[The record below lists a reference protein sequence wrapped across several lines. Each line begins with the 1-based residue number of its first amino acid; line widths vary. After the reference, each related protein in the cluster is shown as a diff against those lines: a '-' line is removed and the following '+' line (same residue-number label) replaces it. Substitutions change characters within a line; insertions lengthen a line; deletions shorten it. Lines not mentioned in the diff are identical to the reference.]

1 MTTPVNK
8 QDPIFSASAPV
19 PQKRSW
25 APLHQQLHSS
35 FSTQGNDFYKTR
47 NICGLTSLKATLSA
61 KYIHQNAS
69 FLSIFSEPEIIF
81 MIECIDLLFKQN
93 FSPDAQKLFILW
105 CKRLKES
112 LGDIPFHLLIEPKSL
127 LVPVS
132 PKSWSAWVVSFFSTT
147 LEVGST
153 PDAFI
158 GVMQKLIEMSNYPIL
173 PLLEKYHASQLT
185 LKGLSQELDLL
196 KDQID
201 RERFPEKELSE
212 VLSEFN
218 QVSFPL
224 PKEKLALIFDQYQT
238 LQELGKKI
246 KSGSLKQWSTTA
258 EEIRK
263 RYAAGSH
270 AKEDVLL
277 LLSIAREAMGA
288 KYGIYPYNTQILT
301 VLGLLAYPAECK
313 GSIAQVYTGEGKSTI
328 TTLLAFIHAC
338 QGKTV
343 DIISSSR
350 YLAQRDA
357 KKYACFFEEFQI
369 TTSHICADDPP
380 ASYFRG
386 QILYGTNYDFEF
398 ALMHDELRAKQN
410 RLWKQGGQLVPRAF
424 EVAIV
429 DEVDNLFI
437 DSALNSARIAI
448 PALQTTEWMYS
459 PILAFVQSH
468 KETIE
473 KTTPAF
479 LQLKM
484 LEDLRQELRHFQK
497 GLYQKEAEAFT
508 DQQLIQSIDKAYQAL
523 YVFKE
528 KQDYIIQCQKK
539 ITIVDWNN
547 TGRLK
552 EESRW
557 QDGLHQFLEA
567 KHDLEIQRESL
578 TVASLCHPV
587 YFNLYQNI
595 YGLTGTL
602 GEKIE
607 RDEVEKTYD
616 ITSFDVPSHRKN
628 LRRELPP
635 LITSSQEAYDHLIF
649 KEIEETQQQERPIL
663 ILCETIQASLD
674 FSKSFQEKG
683 ISFQLLNE
691 LQKEKEDFII
701 ARAGEP
707 RSVTI
712 ATNTA
717 GRGTDIILNP
727 SSRENGG
734 LHVILTF
741 FPQNDRIKNQGF
753 GRSARQGEAGS
764 CRLILQTEKSLSL
777 LLSERSSMVEQTSL
791 ARMENIKT
799 ERSHYQF
806 LALFWEKLQQFHHI
820 PAELFT
826 IERLNQWLEKIRADN
841 RIDADSLRPIE
852 KLTQN
857 TIEGACIQESLGNL
871 AQQYWAHFFYD
882 RLSNLDDTVD
892 IEDLYHSCRPLW
904 ESIFEVP
911 SIDP

>member
-1 MTTPVNK
+1 MVK
-8 QDPIFSASAPV
+8 CEDRF
-19 PQKRSW
+19 
-25 APLHQQLHSS
+25 
-35 FSTQGNDFYKTR
+35 
-47 NICGLTSLKATLSA
+47 
-61 KYIHQNAS
+61 
-69 FLSIFSEPEIIF
+69 
-81 MIECIDLLFKQN
+81 
-93 FSPDAQKLFILW
+93 
-105 CKRLKES
+105 
-112 LGDIPFHLLIEPKSL
+112 
-127 LVPVS
+127 
-132 PKSWSAWVVSFFSTT
+132 
-147 LEVGST
+147 
-153 PDAFI
+153 
-158 GVMQKLIEMSNYPIL
+158 
-173 PLLEKYHASQLT
+173 
-185 LKGLSQELDLL
+185 LDLL
-196 KDQID
+196 KDKTD

-224 PKEKLALIFDQYQT
+224 SKEKLTFIFDQYQA

-246 KSGSLKQWSTTA
+246 KSGGLKQWNTTVK
-258 EEIRK
+258 EIRK
-263 RYAAGSH
+263 RYATGSH
-270 AKEDVLL
+270 STEDLLL
-277 LLSIAREAMGA
+277 LLSIGREAMGA

-338 QGKTV
+338 QGRTV

-357 KKYACFFEEFQI
+357 KKYASFFEEFQI

-380 ASYFRG
+380 SSYFCG

-398 ALMHDELRAKQN
+398 ALMHDQIRVKQN

-448 PALQTTEWMYS
+448 PAMQTIEWIYS
-459 PILAFVQSH
+459 PILAFVQIH
-468 KETIE
+468 KDAIE
-473 KTTPAF
+473 KMTSPF

-484 LEDLRQELRHFQK
+484 LEDLRKELSHFQK

-508 DQQLIQSIDKAYQAL
+508 NKQLIKWIEAAHRAL
-523 YVFKE
+523 YHFKE
-528 KQDYIIQCQKK
+528 KQDYIIQHQDKENAQSQEK

-552 EESRW
+552 EKSRW

-567 KHDLEIQRESL
+567 KHGLEIQQESL

-607 RDEVEKTYD
+607 RDEVEKTYG

-628 LRRELPP
+628 LRQELSP
-635 LITSSQEAYDHLIF
+635 LITSSQEEYDRLIF
-649 KEIEETQQQERPIL
+649 KEIEEIQQQERPIL
-663 ILCETIQASLD
+663 LLCETIQASLD

-691 LQKEKEDFII
+691 LQKENEDFII

-707 RSVTI
+707 RIVTI

-741 FPQNDRIKNQGF
+741 FPQNDRIGNQGF
-753 GRSARQGEAGS
+753 GRCARQGQAGS
-764 CRLILQTEKSLSL
+764 CRLILKTEKSLSL
-777 LLSERSSMVEQTSL
+777 LLSKRSWMVEQTSL

-806 LALFWEKLQQFHHI
+806 LARFWEKLQQFHHI

-826 IERLNQWLEKIRADN
+826 IERLSQWLEKIRADN
-841 RIDADSLRPIE
+841 RIDADSLKPIV

-857 TIEGACIQESLGNL
+857 TIAGARIQESLGGL

-904 ESIFEVP
+904 ESIFEMLAAD
-911 SIDP
+911 S